1 MIDLKKVYDSRN
13 ELDKLSKQMDNFIK
27 ELITDRLENDNVN

>member
-1 MIDLKKVYDSRN
+1 MINLKKVYDIRN